1 MRKMDNDLMNDTDM
15 LHIKIKNEQFDTNQ
29 LVALSNVVFSNNT
42 IIVQVMWW
50 ILSKTA
56 VFIL

>member
-1 MRKMDNDLMNDTDM
+1 MDNDLMNDTDM